1 MVVKSGR
8 FAPVNAA
15 MKRLFACIA
24 ALALL
29 CSLVLAGCGS
39 SPSSSTSANDAQ
51 GSATASSQTAEQPGE
66 SIEAKVTITDAEGQT
81 TSYTV
86 QVPAAE
92 ATVLAALEATDAE
105 AVIEDSQYGK
115 YITTINGI
123 AAAGNSGWVYTVNG
137 EQVMDAVDVCP
148 VAAGDTVEFSFI
160 TM

>member
-8 FAPVNAA
+8 FAPINAA
-15 MKRLFACIA
+15 MKRLVACIA

-29 CSLVLAGCGS
+29 CSLALAGCGS
-39 SPSSSTSANDAQ
+39 SPSSSASAPDAQ
-51 GSATASSQTAEQPGE
+51 ESAASSQAAEQPGE

-86 QVPAAE
+86 QIPQAQ
-92 ATVLAALEATDAE
+92 ATALAALEATDAE
-105 AVIEDSQYGK
+105 ATIEDSQYGK
-115 YITTINGI
+115 YITAINGV
-123 AAAGNSGWVYTVNG
+123 AAEGNSGWVYTVNG